1 MSDNKIQTQIP
12 VTSNELQLDRNYIAN
27 QDGDMVNERGEF
39 CGSVDYETGKVK
51 IAMSAKQPINPAN
64 GKPYFEIRDDVW
76 NGEWKAGEVKPI
88 TNSEF
93 DMTLTSTC
101 DKNWIYHANGEIWG
115 RCVLRPLTESSNN
128 I

>member
-1 MSDNKIQTQIP
+1 MSDNKIQITTNGNKRP
-12 VTSNELQLDRNYIAN
+12 EWLDN
-27 QDGDMVNERGEF
+27 DDKKLLGD
-39 CGSVDYETGKVK
+39 
-51 IAMSAKQPINPAN
+51 I
-64 GKPYFEIRDDVW
+64 
-76 NGEWKAGEVKPI
+76 
-88 TNSEF
+88 